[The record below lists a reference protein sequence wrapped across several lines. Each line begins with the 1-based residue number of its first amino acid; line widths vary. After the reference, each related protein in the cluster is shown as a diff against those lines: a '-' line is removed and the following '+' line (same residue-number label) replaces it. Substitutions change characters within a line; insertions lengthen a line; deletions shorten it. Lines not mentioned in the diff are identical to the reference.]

1 MNYINRNYSILYLLL
16 FTFFS
21 SNVCAV
27 DFTSGLSKAVP
38 VKNGK
43 APIIDGKLDDWDL
56 SYMEPA
62 YGTEQTAGKKNIEWA
77 VMYDADALY
86 LAAKISLPGRPY
98 INEAT
103 AIEGYWWGDCLQ
115 VRLSS
120 DPTMPYPI
128 QKDGSK
134 TSDRVSHIGIWKN
147 TNTEECFVH
156 LAYGTYLDLGS
167 EVNPQGSKVAVL
179 TEGTSEYTIEVKLP
193 WSSLHVPGG
202 KNPFKSGDKTAFIVE
217 TKWSD
222 LGFPAGFRVNPGTFA
237 FQNPQTWGQLEFCA
251 TSPGVRQHPTME
263 KVLVEV
269 KTKNSQ
275 VAAVGV
281 PINIVVPEDN
291 MKISVNIIDEAGKVI
306 RELAGGEKCSK
317 GTYSTWWDGYDA
329 WRKPV
334 IPGKYKWGAYLHKGL
349 EAEFEGSVG
358 TSGNPTYPT
367 PDGKGGWGSDHA
379 NPVDCASDAS
389 GMYFLWL
396 GAESGKAIVKTD
408 YNGNVLWRKTPFVKG
423 GFGPHYAIASD
434 GKYVYV
440 TFGEDKAGKIPK
452 EVQHST
458 YLFRMDASNGSL
470 ISWENG
476 AAEVLMFSSEIKPLP
491 YNLTPIEVQLDDKL
505 GKHEEGMVYNPD
517 CMGIAVKNE
526 KVYMSSYGQGKI
538 FIFDSTTA
546 EEKGELNCPGVRGIN
561 FDPLG
566 NLYAVSFAMGKNP
579 QVLRFEQGKGN
590 GKVVVSGKLEAPY
603 DVVVDAKDRIIVSD
617 AGQSHQV
624 KEFNEKGKLLITI
637 GKAGGRAWQGKYD
650 QAGLLNP
657 SGLSID
663 KNGNLLVIESSIPK
677 VISQFNVTDGKLLN
691 RWYGQGVYW
700 QSTWP
705 MPDDPKHVFYMLPEG
720 IGRARVQGPDKVGV
734 PESYWNLK
742 HTPYSFVGNLES
754 LIPHPEVVKA
764 SNGNLYLVKDTKTQ
778 AVMLL
783 ENDLLRPISTW
794 NWLEKEQCLEAWIDQ
809 NGDGLKQENEIHRL
823 DRTADGRRI
832 PTLAE
837 LTSSFHMESNGDLY
851 FITQGNSI
859 LKVPCKKFLPNG
871 LIKWDLQNST
881 FAVSEVLPG
890 ARTLATGWRQGILG
904 VRLDS
909 QKNLY
914 TVFNTKLAGN
924 GGDYDYPTEKEAKNR
939 FEGLSHTSEFNV
951 VKFAKYDPQGNLLWM
966 AGRKATAGAKA
977 GEMYHF
983 WNLAGL
989 VNDRYIAGGSEMGT
1003 IYLYTHDGFF
1013 VDALMNNPADSPP
1026 PGPYT
1031 FWDETSGG
1039 RVQYFPVQDE
1049 LWAYS
1054 TGRTFRIKGFSGGKV
1069 EGEQRLYGTIAIDKT
1084 YEKEEVSAVDRSM
1097 KFSIVKSNP
1106 MSNMRV
1112 WDEVP
1117 ASTVKELA
1125 KVKLAYDVE
1134 NLYSRMEIT
1143 DASPMENVADQVQ
1156 MAFRGGDVAGILLGP
1171 NRASESPEQG
1181 DIRIVAAMIKGAP
1194 KLIAMKYKT
1203 SGKKAAYEYYTPSGG
1218 RAVFEYAGEV
1228 TGGQLTMEKTAT
1240 GYIVTFAVPLSFL
1253 EFEWKK
1259 GADIRG
1265 DIDIRLSGMGQQG
1278 PQTISRNYLFT
1289 PTSSATTMTSDVPTE
1304 AKLYPQFWGKVT
1316 VE

>member
-1 MNYINRNYSILYLLL
+1 NKAILFLL
-16 FTFFS
+16 FITIFS
-21 SNVCAV
+21 SKVHAV
-27 DFTSGLSKAVP
+27 DFTNGLTKAVP
-38 VKNGK
+38 VKNGI
-43 APIIDGKLDDWDL
+43 PPVIDGKLDDWDL

-62 YGTEQTAGKKNIEWA
+62 YGTEQTADKKNMEWA

-98 INEAT
+98 SNEAT

-120 DPTMPYPI
+120 DPTLPYPI

-134 TSDRVSHIGIWKN
+134 TNDRVAHIGIWKN
-147 TNTEECFVH
+147 TNTGTCFVH
-156 LAYGTYLDLGS
+156 LAYGTYLNLGS
-167 EVNPQGSKVAVL
+167 NVNPQGSKVAVL
-179 TEGTSEYTIEVKLP
+179 TSGTLEYTIEVKLP

-202 KNPFKSGDKTAFIVE
+202 KNPFKPGDKTAFIVE

-237 FQNPQTWGQLEFCA
+237 FLNPQAWGQLEFCA
-251 TSPGVRQHPTME
+251 TSPGVRQRPTME
-263 KVLVEV
+263 QVIAEV
-269 KTKNSQ
+269 KAKNSQ
-275 VAAVGV
+275 VATVGV
-281 PINIVVPEDN
+281 PIKIAVPEDS
-291 MKISVNIIDEAGKVI
+291 MEISVNVIDEAGKVI
-306 RELAGGEKCSK
+306 RELAGGAKCTK
-317 GTYSTWWDGYDA
+317 GTYTTYWDGYDA
-329 WRKPV
+329 WGKPV
-334 IPGKYKWGAYLHKGL
+334 KPGKYKWGAYLHKGL

-367 PDGKGGWGSDHA
+367 PDGKGAWGGDHS
-379 NPVDCASDAS
+379 NPVDCTSDES
-389 GMYFLWL
+389 GFYFLWPV
-396 GAESGKAIVKTD
+396 AEAGKAIVKTD
-408 YNGNVLWRKTPFVKG
+408 FNGKVLWRKTPFVRG
-423 GFGPHYAIASD
+423 GFGPLYTLATD
-434 GKYVYV
+434 GKYLYV
-440 TFGEDKAGKIPK
+440 TLGRDKVGDTPGSVK
-452 EVQHST
+452 HTT
-458 YLFRMDASNGSL
+458 YLFRMDASGGSL
-470 ISWENG
+470 IPWTNG
-476 AAEVLMFSSEIKPLP
+476 AAEVPLFTSNIEPLP
-491 YNLTPIEVQLDDKL
+491 CSLTPLEVHLDNKV

-517 CMGIAVKNE
+517 CMGMAVKNG
-526 KVYMSSYGQGKI
+526 KVYMSGYGQGKI
-538 FIFDSTTA
+538 FIFDSATA
-546 EEKGELNCPGVRGIN
+546 EKKGELDCPGVRGIN
-561 FDPLG
+561 FGPSG
-566 NLYAVSFAMGKNP
+566 NLYAVSFVMGKKP
-579 QVLRFEQGKGN
+579 QVLRFDHGAGK
-590 GKVVVSGKLEAPY
+590 GKVVVPGKLEAPY
-603 DVVVDAKDRIIVSD
+603 DVAVDGDGRIMVSD

-624 KEFNEKGKLLITI
+624 KEFNAEGKLLLTI

-657 SGLSID
+657 SGVSID

-677 VISQFNVTDGKLLN
+677 VISQFNVTDGKLLQ
-691 RWYGQGVYW
+691 RWYGPGVYW

-705 MPDDPKHVFYMLPEG
+705 MPDDPKQVFYMLTEG
-720 IGRARVQGPDKVGV
+720 IGRAHVKGPNEVGV
-734 PESYWNLK
+734 PDSYWNLN

-754 LIPHPEVVKA
+754 FIPQPEVVKT
-764 SNGNLYLVKDTKTQ
+764 SNGNLYLIKDTKTQ

-783 ENDLLRPISTW
+783 ENDLLRPVSTW
-794 NWLEKEQCLEAWIDQ
+794 NWLEKEQLLEAWIDG
-809 NGDGLKQENEIHRL
+809 NGDGLKQVNEIHRI
-823 DRTADGRRI
+823 DRTADGRQI

-859 LKVPCKKFLPNG
+859 LKVPCKKFLSNG
-871 LIKWDLQNST
+871 LIEWDIQNST

-890 ARTLATGWRQGILG
+890 VRTLATGWRQGILG

-914 TVFNTKLAGN
+914 TVFNTKTAGN
-924 GGDYDYPTEKEAKNR
+924 GGPYDFPSEKMAKNR
-939 FEGLSHTSEFNV
+939 LEGLSHTSEFNV

-989 VNDRYIAGGSEMGT
+989 VNDKYIAGGSEMGT
-1003 IYLYTHDGFF
+1003 IYLYTHDGFY

-1069 EGEQRLYGTIAIDKT
+1069 EGEQRLYGTVAIDKT
-1084 YEKEEVSAVDRSM
+1084 YEKEEVGAVDRAM
-1097 KFSIVKSNP
+1097 RFSTVKSNP
-1106 MSNMRV
+1106 MINKSV
-1112 WDEVP
+1112 WNEVP
-1117 ASTVKELA
+1117 ASTVTQGQKELA
-1125 KVKLAYDVE
+1125 KVQLAYDAK
-1134 NLYSRMEIT
+1134 NLYSRMEIM

-1171 NRASESPEQG
+1171 NRASESPGQG

-1194 KLIAMKYKT
+1194 KLIVMKYKT
-1203 SGKKAAYEYYTPSGG
+1203 SGKKAPYEYYTPAGG
-1218 RAVFEYAGEV
+1218 RVVFEYVGEV
-1228 TGGQLTMEKTAT
+1228 PGGQLTMGKTAT
-1240 GYIVTFAVPLSFL
+1240 GYIVTFAVPLKFL
-1253 EFEWKK
+1253 EFDWKK

-1278 PQTISRNYLFT
+1278 PQTVSRNYLFT
-1289 PTSSATTMTSDVPTE
+1289 PASSATTMTSDVPTE
-1304 AKLYPQFWGKVT
+1304 AKLYPQFWGKVE